1 MVMSSLAFL
10 TQKVKELERKIDEQ
24 GKKIEEQG
32 KKIEEQGKKID
43 EQGNKIEKLEMF
55 VQQVKKIAIEENLT
69 SILNLGQE
77 TGFF

>member
-24 GKKIEEQG
+24 GK
-32 KKIEEQGKKID
+32 
-43 EQGNKIEKLEMF
+43 KIEKLEMF

>member
-24 GKKIEEQG
+24 GKKIDEQG
-32 KKIEEQGKKID
+32 K
-43 EQGNKIEKLEMF
+43 KIEKLEMF